1 MEFKELAAAQQAAK
15 QGNAE
20 AQCCLGD
27 FYSSGLGVLQND
39 LMAAHW
45 YRLAAQQ
52 GNPTA
57 LYKLGQVYEQGRGVS
72 QDSNQ
77 ALECYRLPPN
87 EDMPRPPMGSP
98 SDMIQAMA

>member
-57 LYKLGQVYEQGRGVS
+57 LYKLGQVYEQGRGVT
-72 QDSNQ
+72 QDLNQ
-77 ALECYRLPPN
+77 VHIPTHGDRSITF
-87 EDMPRPPMGSP
+87 MP
-98 SDMIQAMA
+98 IT

>member
-15 QGNAE
+15 QGNTD

-27 FYSSGLGVLQND
+27 FYATGQGVLQND

-52 GNPTA
+52 GHHIA
-57 LYKLGQVYEQGRGVS
+57 LFKLGNIYEQGKGVS
-72 QDSNQ
+72 QDLGQ
-77 ALECYRLPPN
+77 ALECYRL
-87 EDMPRPPMGSP
+87 
-98 SDMIQAMA
+98 AA